1 MADEQTAGTASAA
14 EKPLAEQSPSE
25 KLEDN
30 APVASSVPGAENP
43 ESTEIKRETNFN
55 TE

>member
-1 MADEQTAGTASAA
+1 MADEQTAGTASAT

-25 KLEDN
+25 KLEDS
-30 APVASSVPGAENP
+30 APVASSIPGAENP
-43 ESTEIKRETNFN
+43 ASTEIKRETNFN